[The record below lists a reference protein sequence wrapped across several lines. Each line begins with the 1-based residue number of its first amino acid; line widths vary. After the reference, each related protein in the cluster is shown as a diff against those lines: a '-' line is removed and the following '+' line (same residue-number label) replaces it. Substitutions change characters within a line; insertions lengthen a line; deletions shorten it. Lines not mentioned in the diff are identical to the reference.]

1 MAAHEA
7 QHPRYE
13 VQHPHWGSNLV
24 NQIVAHAWK
33 GKGNRGDYN
42 VTTEQYSGFFGGT
55 KTREKKEYVGTGW
68 VLTNDDNEDAKRQ
81 YRHRCGL
88 LKIVMTPHRNG
99 PMFVVFLDG
108 HVMSNFVSGEME
120 FRFVPED
127 LKENDGK
134 PIAEVWFH
142 GKGKR
147 HGPLHEYG
155 TSRIICTFAD
165 KEQMDQYLD
174 LTNRRM
180 PKSITH
186 DGVTYSSTSGGQYQ
200 SSDGSILPYL
210 LVMYFLLSP
219 NEQQVFAAQN
229 PEVQSMLG
237 DTTQDASIADGPD
250 GVVNQTPAEGTDYG
264 DGGDHSGGAD
274 FGGSDAGGS
283 DTGGGD
289 SGGGGDGGGGE

>member
-1 MAAHEA
+1 MAAHE
-7 QHPRYE
+7 
-13 VQHPHWGSNLV
+13 VQHPLWGSNLM
-24 NQIVAHAWK
+24 NQIVAHARK
-33 GKGNRGDYN
+33 GKGNRGNYN
-42 VTTEQYSGFFGGT
+42 VTTEQYSGFFGGM
-55 KTREKKEYVGTGW
+55 KTREKEEYVGTGW
-68 VLTNDDNEDAKRQ
+68 VITTDDNEDAKRQ

-108 HVMSNFVSGEME
+108 HVTSNFVSGEME
-120 FRFVPED
+120 FRFAPED
-127 LKENDGK
+127 LKKNDGK

-147 HGPLHEYG
+147 RGPLHDYG
-155 TSRIICTFAD
+155 TSRIICTFVD

-186 DGVTYSSTSGGQYQ
+186 DGVTYSPTSGGQYQ

-219 NEQQVFAAQN
+219 SEQEAFAAQN

-237 DTTQDASIADGPD
+237 DTTQNASIADGPD
-250 GVVNQTPAEGTDYG
+250 GTVDQTPADGADYG
-264 DGGDHSGGAD
+264 DGGDYSGGAD
-274 FGGSDAGGS
+274 VGGS

-289 SGGGGDGGGGE
+289 TDAGDSGGGGDSCGGGGGE